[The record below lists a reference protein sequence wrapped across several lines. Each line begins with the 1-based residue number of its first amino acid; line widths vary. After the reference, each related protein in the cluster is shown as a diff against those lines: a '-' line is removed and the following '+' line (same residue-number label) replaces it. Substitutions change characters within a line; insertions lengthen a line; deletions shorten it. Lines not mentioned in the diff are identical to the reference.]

1 MTFWCVVS
9 QRASASP
16 ELLQT
21 LQLESRYTHSSFQTF
36 QERKIPWKR
45 MEEATSEFWTWH
57 RNSEIRAAPGVRP
70 VWFWP
75 ITERE
80 PATAAT
86 AVSPNK
92 AVKKSPGESKWLPA
106 IWPSLSRRRC
116 CCFWWLHFEIGHR
129 HGGCWRRLW
138 MVSSNEPPKLKPRK
152 KQNQMQYTQVW
163 RTCWPQEIHDLRLV
177 WSLEKVWNMLCWNA
191 AFVRFIGPC
200 SSFWHS
206 LAIQPLLKVYED
218 SLNLHKKNYKNH
230 PNQLWEWYGYGYI
243 YRWVDWAQ
251 TRQHHQ
257 RSRVHTIQKV
267 VQQLQACCIR
277 ICLCSCCLKTFPTL
291 RSEVPC
297 QLPKVD
303 PGSHFSFTFWEQLRS
318 CR

>member
-36 QERKIPWKR
+36 QERKIPRTR
-45 MEEATSEFWTWH
+45 MEEATGTNSAPEFWDQSNT
-57 RNSEIRAAPGVRP
+57 RS
-70 VWFWP
+70 
-75 ITERE
+75 
-80 PATAAT
+80 PASVILAHNGTKTCSHCSHCRSLLST
-86 AVSPNK
+86 AVSLHYGEK
-92 AVKKSPGESKWLPA
+92 ITRWIEMLSPF
-106 IWPSLSRRRC
+106 WPSLSRRRC
-116 CCFWWLHFEIGHR
+116 WCFWWLHFEIGHR
-129 HGGCWRRLW
+129 HGGGWRLW
-138 MVSSNEPPKLKPRK
+138 MVSNEPPKLKPRK
-152 KQNQMQYTQVW
+152 KENQMQYTQVW
-163 RTCWPQEIHDLRLV
+163 KTCWPQEIDDLRLV

-200 SSFWHS
+200 SSFWHI
-206 LAIQPLLKVYED
+206 LAIQPLLKVYEG
-218 SLNLHKKNYKNH
+218 SLNLPKELQESSKSTVGVIWIWIYLPMGRLS
-230 PNQLWEWYGYGYI
+230 PN
-243 YRWVDWAQ
+243 AS
-251 TRQHHQ
+251 T
-257 RSRVHTIQKV
+257 SSTIKGPH
-267 VQQLQACCIR
+267 QACCIR
-277 ICLCSCCLKTFPTL
+277 ICLCSCRLKTFPTL

>member
-21 LQLESRYTHSSFQTF
+21 LQLEWRYTHSSFQTF
-36 QERKIPWKR
+36 QERKIPRKR

-218 SLNLHKKNYKNH
+218 SLNLHKKLQESSKSTVGVIWIWIYLPMGRLS
-230 PNQLWEWYGYGYI
+230 PNASTSSTIKGP
-243 YRWVDWAQ
+243 
-251 TRQHHQ
+251 HH
-257 RSRVHTIQKV
+257 SKSSAAIASMLYSYLLV
-267 VQQLQACCIR
+267 L
-277 ICLCSCCLKTFPTL
+277 L
-291 RSEVPC
+291 
-297 QLPKVD
+297 LPKNFPD
-303 PGSHFSFTFWEQLRS
+303 PEIRGSLPIAEGWPRKPL
-318 CR
+318 